1 MQESSTAGL
10 SLPSERIR
18 IRTGLIVEKVGQG
31 GSLLDARIAFAVM
44 IEIDLD
50 PKSNESGR
58 NINKKNPTIRGGSTL
73 HSAMVGFVLPS
84 SGTEQAQL
92 STQDGNGPG
101 LPGGICRY

>member
-31 GSLLDARIAFAVM
+31 RSLLDARIAFAVM

-58 NINKKNPTIRGGSTL
+58 NINKKIQPFE
-73 HSAMVGFVLPS
+73 AVLPCIPQWLDLFC
-84 SGTEQAQL
+84 QAQA
-92 STQDGNGPG
+92 QNKHN
-101 LPGGICRY
+101 

>member
-50 PKSNESGR
+50 PSRTYPVTAALGAFPK
-58 NINKKNPTIRGGSTL
+58 NK
-73 HSAMVGFVLPS
+73 
-84 SGTEQAQL
+84 TEIISIL
-92 STQDGNGPG
+92 D
-101 LPGGICRY
+101 

>member
-50 PKSNESGR
+50 PSRTYPVTAALGAFPRTKLKSFQFW
-58 NINKKNPTIRGGSTL
+58 IRSFGYSC
-73 HSAMVGFVLPS
+73 AFFKRPAVLCSPPRPI
-84 SGTEQAQL
+84 L
-92 STQDGNGPG
+92 
-101 LPGGICRY
+101 

>member
-18 IRTGLIVEKVGQG
+18 IRTGLIVKKVGQG
-31 GSLLDARIAFAVM
+31 RSLLDARIAFAVM